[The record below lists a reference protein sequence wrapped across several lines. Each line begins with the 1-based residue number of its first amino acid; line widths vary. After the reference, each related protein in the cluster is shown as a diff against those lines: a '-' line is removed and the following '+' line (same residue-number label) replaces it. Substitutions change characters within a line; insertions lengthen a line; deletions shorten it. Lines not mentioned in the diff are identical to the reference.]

1 MNSGRHMN
9 SVATVAT
16 TGRVL
21 VVDDHARAR
30 ESMADILECT
40 GHHVQ
45 CCSSAVEAL
54 RKLDATS
61 FDVIITDL
69 RMPGMTGLEFIHE
82 LSKRNDD
89 AQVVMVTAH
98 ASVTT
103 AVDAMRH
110 GAFDYIEKPFNAD
123 QLEDLV
129 GRAMRNGVE
138 RRSTVPAATDQANA
152 MVGSS
157 RVMQELRQRIAQV
170 APTGET
176 VLITGESGVGKEL
189 VAKAIHAASQ
199 RAHGPMVSLNC
210 PALSPQLME
219 SELFGHE
226 RGAFTNADAP
236 RVGRFE
242 LADKG
247 TILLDEV
254 SEISMPLQAKL
265 LRVLQEKSFERVGS
279 SSTQFVDVRVLA
291 TSNRDLHETV
301 QDGEFRE
308 DLYYRLAVVP
318 IHVPPLRAR
327 REDIPELITHFL
339 QQAATRLGKSPC
351 TLAPSAIQLLQ
362 EYIWPGNIREVENLT
377 TRASVLNTGAPV
389 TADELRGWLMSS
401 TATAT
406 AADESESSEG
416 GIRVGTNLAE
426 MERRLIEATL
436 EHYSGHRAQT
446 ANALGIGIR
455 TLTNKMRAYGYAPR
469 TKSFARAA

>member
-1 MNSGRHMN
+1 MNEGNHMS
-9 SVATVAT
+9 SVATSST

-30 ESMADILECT
+30 ESMADILECA
-40 GHHVQ
+40 GHRVQ
-45 CCSSAVEAL
+45 CCSSAAEAL
-54 RKLDATS
+54 RKLNVSA

-89 AQVVMVTAH
+89 AQVVMATAH
-98 ASVTT
+98 ASVST
-103 AVDAMRH
+103 AVDAMRR

-129 GRAMRNGVE
+129 GRAMRQGAE
-138 RRSTVPAATDQANA
+138 RRSTVPAATDQSSA

-157 RVMQELRQRIAQV
+157 QIMRQLRQRIAQV
-170 APTGET
+170 APTTAT

-189 VAKAIHAASQ
+189 VARAVHAASQ
-199 RAHGPMVSLNC
+199 RADGPLVSLNC
-210 PALSPQLME
+210 PALSPPLME

-247 TILLDEV
+247 TILLDEIT
-254 SEISMPLQAKL
+254 EINLPLQAKL

-279 SSTQFVDVRVLA
+279 SDTQFVDVRVMA
-291 TSNRDLHETV
+291 TSNRDLREAV

-308 DLYYRLAVVP
+308 DLYFRLAVVP
-318 IHVPPLRAR
+318 IHVPPLRER
-327 REDIPELITHFL
+327 SEDIPGLITHFL
-339 QQAATRLGKSPC
+339 QQAATRLGKTPC
-351 TLAPSAIQLLQ
+351 ALAPCAAELLQ
-362 EYIWPGNIREVENLT
+362 EYAWPGNVREVENLT
-377 TRASVLNTGAPV
+377 TRASVLNMGTPV
-389 TADELRGWLMSS
+389 TADELRPWLMSS
-401 TATAT
+401 PTTKIAP
-406 AADESESSEG
+406 DDFDSSTD
-416 GIRVGTNLAE
+416 GIRVGLNLAE

-436 EHYSGHRAQT
+436 EHFGGHRAQT

-469 TKSFARAA
+469 TRSFARAA

>member
-1 MNSGRHMN
+1 MTN
-9 SVATVAT
+9 VATPAT

-30 ESMADILECT
+30 ESMADILECA
-40 GHHVQ
+40 GYRAQ

-54 RKLDATS
+54 RKLDAAT

-82 LSKRNDD
+82 LSKRHDD

-129 GRAMRNGVE
+129 GRAMRHGAE
-138 RRSTVPAATDQANA
+138 RRSSVPAATEQSNA

-157 RVMQELRQRIAQV
+157 QVMQQLRQRIAQV

-199 RAHGPMVSLNC
+199 RSHGPMVSLNC

-254 SEISMPLQAKL
+254 TEISMPLQAKL

-279 SSTQFVDVRVLA
+279 SDTQFVDVRVLA

-318 IHVPPLRAR
+318 IHVPPLRSR
-327 REDIPELITHFL
+327 REDIPELLSHFL
-339 QQAATRLGKSPC
+339 RQAATRLGKAPC
-351 TLAPSAIQLLQ
+351 EFAPSAIDLLHD
-362 EYIWPGNIREVENLT
+362 YIWPGNVREVENLT
-377 TRASVLNTGAPV
+377 TRASVLNLGTPV
-389 TADELRGWLMSS
+389 TADELRGWLMTS
-401 TATAT
+401 TTTANEN
-406 AADESESSEG
+406 ESNVDDV
-416 GIRVGTNLAE
+416 RVGTNLAD

-436 EHYSGHRAQT
+436 EHYGGHRAQT